1 MAEFRFRLQSAPGQ
15 ETVSHA
21 HTGRAPEGCT
31 DVELIIFCQV
41 GTVND
46 VDDLPAVF
54 LPVGADEA
62 ACDVLQ
68 LLRHHEF
75 IRAEPVFQR
84 VMDGIHVPVFQ

>member
-15 ETVSHA
+15 EAVSHA
-21 HTGRAPEGCT
+21 HTGCAPEGCA
-31 DVELIIFCQV
+31 DVELIIFFKI

-54 LPVGADEA
+54 LPVGADKA
-62 ACDVLQ
+62 ACNVLQ
-68 LLRHHEF
+68 LLRHHEL
-75 IRAEPVFQR
+75 ICAEPVFQR